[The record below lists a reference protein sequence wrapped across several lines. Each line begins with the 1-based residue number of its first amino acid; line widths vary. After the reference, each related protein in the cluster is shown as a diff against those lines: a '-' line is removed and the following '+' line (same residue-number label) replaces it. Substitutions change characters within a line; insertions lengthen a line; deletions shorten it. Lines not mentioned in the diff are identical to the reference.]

1 MSCPVHFLISLDK
14 QSCLLYK
21 MIRPYATPE
30 DELQIECMI
39 KLKGPK
45 NRNIS
50 SNVDDAY
57 LYVVPKEYGVAQL
70 FERTIATRE

>member
-1 MSCPVHFLISLDK
+1 
-14 QSCLLYK
+14 

-57 LYVVPKEYGVAQL
+57 LYVVPKEYGVVG
-70 FERTIATRE
+70 